1 MNTLKRRGRH
11 LWSTMSEKAKNFSV
25 QRSSKVHPQKRKK
38 KAPHSCISPEL
49 ACDVIKRR
57 ITDKV
62 IWTSLILRLTFH
74 LIWVSMTARDVH
86 GKVGSL
92 FQQLIRLAKTSG
104 QDNKKKTKSQ
114 KSPREKKGGG
124 GVYRYFSS
132 SHKGLLVCVFPQ
144 LVDGR
149 PPSLPYSSLR
159 FWTVLHRCAS
169 DLKCW
174 PLSFS
179 HVEPLQLNRATHT
192 RTEEEEVFPPRLS
205 LTLRT
210 GDSGKSEEPV
220 Y

>member
-1 MNTLKRRGRH
+1 M
-11 LWSTMSEKAKNFSV
+11 
-25 QRSSKVHPQKRKK
+25 VHYERKGKKLFQCNAPPKCIHKKRKK

-149 PPSLPYSSLR
+149 PPSLPYSSPL
-159 FWTVLHRCAS
+159 CAS
-169 DLKCW
+169 E
-174 PLSFS
+174 LSCT
-179 HVEPLQLNRATHT
+179 AA
-192 RTEEEEVFPPRLS
+192 PPIWSAGPSLS
-205 LTLRT
+205 VT
-210 GDSGKSEEPV
+210 
-220 Y
+220 

>member
-1 MNTLKRRGRH
+1 MHFSYTALANKETKKNLSTTCRWNLQKQSFNSFWQVPIVSGHTTKMNTLKRRGRH

-104 QDNKKKTKSQ
+104 QDNKKK
-114 KSPREKKGGG
+114 
-124 GVYRYFSS
+124 
-132 SHKGLLVCVFPQ
+132 
-144 LVDGR
+144 
-149 PPSLPYSSLR
+149 
-159 FWTVLHRCAS
+159 
-169 DLKCW
+169 
-174 PLSFS
+174 
-179 HVEPLQLNRATHT
+179 N
-192 RTEEEEVFPPRLS
+192 
-205 LTLRT
+205 
-210 GDSGKSEEPV
+210 
-220 Y
+220 